1 VQVREAALED
11 PALSA
16 ESRAVLAAATGDHW
30 LDAARP
36 QQPTVLVVV
45 VAAIGEEQVGLLA
58 RSTGLAGDRSGVEV
72 VEQRQQLRDV
82 VAVGAGQRDGERNAG
97 RVDEQMVF

>member
-1 VQVREAALED
+1 MR
-11 PALSA
+11 
-16 ESRAVLAAATGDHW
+16 AAAAGDHW

-45 VAAIGEEQVGLLA
+45 VAAIGEQQVGLLT
-58 RSTGLAGDRSGVEV
+58 RSAWLAGDRSGVEV
-72 VEQRQQLRDV
+72 IEQRQQLCDV
-82 VAVGAGQRDGERNAG
+82 VAVAAGQCDGEWDAG